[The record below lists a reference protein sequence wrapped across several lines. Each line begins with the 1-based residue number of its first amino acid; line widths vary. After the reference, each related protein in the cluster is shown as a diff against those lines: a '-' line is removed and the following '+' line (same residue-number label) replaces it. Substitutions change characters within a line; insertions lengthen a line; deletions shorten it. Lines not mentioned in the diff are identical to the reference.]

1 MPKLSLMKNPNT
13 GMFWLPEPENF
24 IKMKPT
30 RVFLLILAL
39 FFLNSCKNEEPG
51 IEERNE
57 VPEITSLTNSENI
70 KKTAGDLDLDPATL
84 AYYENHDFQPIWND
98 RELREDL
105 FSQIENIDGDGL
117 SPEDYH
123 YTALQEILSQLQDA
137 SSEKRTEA
145 EILLTEAFLKL
156 SDHLYSGKTDPR
168 KLHEIWGT
176 PLNAVNTD
184 SLLQVAIDE
193 NEVREIL
200 EKLRPKTEH
209 YTGLKRKLRDVKSD
223 SSKSSVEKIAFEK
236 MVRPGE
242 NSLIIPSVTRK
253 LQELKYLE
261 KTSDSSLY
269 DHTIQQA
276 IKSFQ
281 KDHALEVDGIIGA
294 GTVSELNKTKE
305 ERIRQIEVNLE
316 RWRWYPRD
324 LGDHYILI
332 NIADFE
338 LTRVRN
344 GEVEDSRKVM
354 VGTQSR
360 KTPVFSDKIK
370 YVVLNPTWTIPPT
383 IRKRDVIPGM
393 RKNSNYLKSK
403 NIDVYSGGQKLDPA
417 SINWNSSEPYNYT
430 YRQES
435 GPTNPLGIVKII
447 YPNEYLIY
455 LHDTPSKNLFSK
467 NSRAQ
472 SSGCVR
478 VEGALELAK
487 FLLDDQPEYTSE
499 AIDEMLESGE
509 TMELAVKKDVK
520 VHHFYWTAFTRN
532 DNLYFRN
539 DIYDLDQKIWK
550 ALNAE

>member
-1 MPKLSLMKNPNT
+1 
-13 GMFWLPEPENF
+13 MFWLPEPENF

-30 RVFLLILAL
+30 RVILLILAL

-105 FSQIENIDGDGL
+105 FSQIENIDDDGL

-509 TMELAVKKDVK
+509 TKELAVKKDVK
-520 VHHFYWTAFTRN
+520 VHHFYWTAFTKN
-532 DNLYFRN
+532 DSLYFRN

>member
-1 MPKLSLMKNPNT
+1 
-13 GMFWLPEPENF
+13 MFWLPEPENF

-57 VPEITSLTNSENI
+57 VPEITSLTTSENI

-184 SLLQVAIDE
+184 SLLQVAINE

-223 SSKSSVEKIAFEK
+223 NSKSSVEKIAFEK

-242 NSLIIPSVTRK
+242 NSPIIPPVTRK

-261 KTSDSSLY
+261 KASDSSLY

-344 GEVEDSRKVM
+344 GEVEDSHKVM

-499 AIDEMLESGE
+499 AIDGMLESGE
-509 TMELAVKKDVK
+509 TKELAVKKDVK
-520 VHHFYWTAFTRN
+520 VHHFYWTAFTKN
-532 DNLYFRN
+532 DSLYFRN
-539 DIYDLDQKIWK
+539 DIYDLDQIIWK